1 MRALA
6 MAGAMA
12 GALCAP
18 IAAQAQS
25 VETISVETSWDD
37 EPEVLTYSDEVPDE
51 AAAVTSSR
59 FMPVDVSGYHPS
71 RPPIARYGPFY
82 LVAPDTVEM
91 IGTVDSN
98 TPRQFAAMIAAHP
111 GIARLV
117 MIECPGSVDEDAN
130 HVLAR
135 AVRRMGIAT
144 HVPAGGSVRSGAV
157 DLWLAGAHRSA
168 DASAEFGVHSWRD
181 EDGRE
186 GWSTPASDPVH
197 ADYLR
202 YYHDMGVADD
212 VARRFY
218 ALTNSVPFDD
228 VRTLHARDMAA
239 LGLLDGAGR

>member
-1 MRALA
+1 MRAL
-6 MAGAMA
+6 GSL
-12 GALCAP
+12 ALAAAWLTP
-18 IAAQAQS
+18 VAAAAQS
-25 VETISVETSWDD
+25 YDIVVETSSDD
-37 EPEVLTYSDEVPDE
+37 EPEVLTYSDDVPD
-51 AAAVTSSR
+51 ADAVTTSSR
-59 FMPVDVSGYHPS
+59 FNPVDVSAYHPS

-82 LVAPDTVEM
+82 LVTPDTVEM

-98 TPRQFAAMIAAHP
+98 TPAQFAAMVAAHP
-111 GIARLV
+111 GVARLV

-135 AVRRMGIAT
+135 AVRRMGLST
-144 HVPAGGSVRSGAV
+144 YVPAGGSVRSGAV

-228 VRTLHARDMAA
+228 VRTLHTRDMAA
-239 LGLLDGAGR
+239 LGLMDGAGR